1 MRGII
6 IRALSGFYDVDCD
19 GAIIRCRARGKFR
32 YTGQTPLVGDR
43 VELTPTESGA
53 GRLDTILER
62 TKLSQAEYLRC
73 AIFGTPIQEAPKP
86 VLSPIEGLDKLIA
99 QYGRIGN
106 NLNQIARW
114 LNSGGYIDRELSR
127 SLRSALGELT
137 RLKYDSL
144 KIVSNYYGNHQAHC
158 Q

>member
-1 MRGII
+1 MNHN
-6 IRALSGFYDVDCD
+6 LSQDPRSIVVKTRLSSSEK
-19 GAIIRCRARGKFR
+19 A
-32 YTGQTPLVGDR
+32 
-43 VELTPTESGA
+43 E
-53 GRLDTILER
+53 LDTLLDR
-62 TKLSQAEYLRC
+62 TGLSQAEYLRC

-114 LNSGGYIDRELSR
+114 LNSGGYIDRELSH
-127 SLRSALGELT
+127 SLRSALGELN

-144 KIVSNYYGNHQAHC
+144 KIVSNYYGSHQTHR

>member
-1 MRGII
+1 MKHN
-6 IRALSGFYDVDCD
+6 LSQDPRSIVVKTRLSSSEK
-19 GAIIRCRARGKFR
+19 A
-32 YTGQTPLVGDR
+32 
-43 VELTPTESGA
+43 E
-53 GRLDTILER
+53 LDTLLDR
-62 TKLSQAEYLRC
+62 TGLSQAEYLRC

-114 LNSGGYIDRELSR
+114 LNAGGYLDRELVH
-127 SLRSALGELT
+127 SLNYQLGELN

-144 KIVSNYYGNHQAHC
+144 KIVSNHYGRH
-158 Q
+158 